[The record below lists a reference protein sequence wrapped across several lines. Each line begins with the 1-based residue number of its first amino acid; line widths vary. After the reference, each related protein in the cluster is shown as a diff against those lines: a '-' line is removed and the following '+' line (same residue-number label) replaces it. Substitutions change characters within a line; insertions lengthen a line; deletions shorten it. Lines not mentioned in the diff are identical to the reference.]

1 MIHSNLARR
10 GFFQLIS
17 AVAASVLAPSAE
29 AAKPALPQIDRTR
42 VKQRKP
48 YVAIQVGVV
57 SFVDEGTDK
66 VLDIFQEK
74 AHINTLWLNTFTY
87 ERGTGGRQIPGH
99 PLPDHGVQA
108 YDTDYH
114 GGAFYDY
121 DPGFFRHTV
130 LDDFRAPDYNRL
142 NILKEVLP
150 KAKARGM
157 DVVAWDYNNVDP
169 SMPAKMKNYELV
181 VEVDVYGRRTN
192 TACFNNENY
201 RNFLFA
207 KIEDLLK
214 TYPDLSGIAWGCE
227 RQGPLMNMIGGGWTT
242 PFITCFCSDCLRKGR
257 QRGISTERART
268 GYIELGKLFDAARK
282 GQRPTDG
289 YFISFWQLLLEYPEI
304 LSWEKLWTDSYHE
317 VRSEIY
323 GVAKAI
329 APEKPLGWHIMHNAT
344 LSPFYRAE
352 EDYRETKRYAD
363 FVKAVTYNN
372 CGGPRMV
379 AFLNRLAA
387 TLFHDAKPADI
398 LPLYYKIMDYDEAPL
413 DKLAATGLSADYV
426 YRETKRA
433 TAGVNNEIP
442 VYPGV
447 DIDIPTGANEKQT
460 KPDDVRNA
468 VKAAFAAGAAGVIL
482 SRKYSEMRLANLE
495 GAAHGLRDAGVV

>member
-1 MIHSNLARR
+1 MNDTNLARR
-10 GFFQLIS
+10 RFFQLIS
-17 AVAASVLAPSAE
+17 AAAATVLASAAE

-121 DPGFFRHTV
+121 DPRFFRHTV

-150 KAKARGM
+150 KAKTRGI
-157 DVVAWDYNNVDP
+157 DVVAWDYNNVDR
-169 SMPAKMKNYELV
+169 SMPAKMRNYELV

-201 RNFLFA
+201 RNFLFG
-207 KIEDLLK
+207 KIKDLLK

-227 RQGPLMNMIGGGWTT
+227 RQGPLMNMIGGSWTT

-268 GYIELGKLFDAARK
+268 GYIELGKLFDAGRK

-289 YFISFWQLLLEYPEI
+289 YF
-304 LSWEKLWTDSYHE
+304 
-317 VRSEIY
+317 
-323 GVAKAI
+323 
-329 APEKPLGWHIMHNAT
+329 
-344 LSPFYRAE
+344 
-352 EDYRETKRYAD
+352 
-363 FVKAVTYNN
+363 
-372 CGGPRMV
+372 
-379 AFLNRLAA
+379 
-387 TLFHDAKPADI
+387 
-398 LPLYYKIMDYDEAPL
+398 
-413 DKLAATGLSADYV
+413 
-426 YRETKRA
+426 
-433 TAGVNNEIP
+433 
-442 VYPGV
+442 
-447 DIDIPTGANEKQT
+447 
-460 KPDDVRNA
+460 
-468 VKAAFAAGAAGVIL
+468 
-482 SRKYSEMRLANLE
+482 
-495 GAAHGLRDAGVV
+495 

>member
-1 MIHSNLARR
+1 MNDTNLARR
-10 GFFQLIS
+10 RFFQLIS
-17 AVAASVLAPSAE
+17 AAAASVLASSAE
-29 AAKPALPQIDRTR
+29 ATKPALPQIDRTR

-121 DPGFFRHTV
+121 DPRFFRHTV

-150 KAKARGM
+150 KAKTRGI

-201 RNFLFA
+201 RNFLFG

-227 RQGPLMNMIGGGWTT
+227 RQGPLMNMIGGSWTT

-268 GYIELGKLFDAARK
+268 GYIELGKLFDAGRK

-304 LSWEKLWTDSYHE
+304 LAWEKLWTDSYHA

-442 VYPGV
+442 VYPGI